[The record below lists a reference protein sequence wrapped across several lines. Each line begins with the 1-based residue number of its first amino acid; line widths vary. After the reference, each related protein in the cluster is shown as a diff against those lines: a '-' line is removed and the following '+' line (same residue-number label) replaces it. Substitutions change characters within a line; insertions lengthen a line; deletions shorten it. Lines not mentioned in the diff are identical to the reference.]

1 MIDLGV
7 EEDLELLR
15 ESARSF
21 ACERLTPHER
31 QHGAEGDWDP
41 RKAAECEAWAPEYP
55 RCT

>member
-7 EEDLELLR
+7 DDDLELLR
-15 ESARSF
+15 ETAQSF
-21 ACERLTPHER
+21 AAEHLTPHEQ

-41 RKAAECEAWAPEYP
+41 RKAAEREAWAPEYP